1 MLALALSGR
10 AQSALRADAFKG
22 YLYNSEYQVFLRIN
36 FADNN
41 VVSATQP
48 MFGEMPGY
56 LGARRDPREWF
67 ITSAKVTGKR
77 SAKLCITNDY
87 GSEDLT
93 ATLTCDN
100 DTTFTLTQDS
110 GSRMRIAVN
119 RKWVKLP
126 AKMVFVR
133 QRKP

>member
-1 MLALALSGR
+1 MALCLGMN
-10 AQSALRADAFKG
+10 AQQKAYPFKG
-22 YLYNSEYQVFLRIN
+22 YLYNKEYQVFLNIN

-41 VVSATQP
+41 VVSARQP
-48 MFGEMPGY
+48 IFGEMPGY
-56 LGARRDPREWF
+56 LGAIRDPREWF
-67 ITSAKVTGKR
+67 ITKAKVTKR
-77 SAKLCITNDY
+77 TAKIAITNDY

-100 DTTFTLTQDS
+100 DSTYTLTQDS

-126 AKMVFVR
+126 ARLVFV
-133 QRKP
+133 KK